1 MRNAL
6 PANGR
11 NFCQNQPDPLERPSL
26 ARSATENG
34 CALGG
39 WGTQTLVSGLTHDA
53 VIAPWVIKGAM
64 NGPAFAAYVREVP
77 VPEIEPGAMVILD
90 NLAIH

>member
-1 MRNAL
+1 LRGQQLRRDA
-6 PANGR
+6 P
-11 NFCQNQPDPLERPSL
+11 F
-26 ARSATENG
+26 
-34 CALGG
+34 GG

-53 VIAPWVIKGAM
+53 VITPWVIKGAM
-64 NGPAFAAYVREVP
+64 NGPAFAAYVREAP